1 MHACQK
7 EVDRLF
13 DALDR
18 TTREHESLAAG
29 FERELKEIEE
39 TAFEREDRE

>member
-7 EVDRLF
+7 ETDRLF

-18 TTREHESLAAG
+18 ATREHESLAAG

-39 TAFEREDRE
+39 TAIEREDRE